1 MAAAEIPR
9 TRYARSGEV
18 SVAYQVLGTGDID
31 LVYVPGWISH
41 LDLQWGDPTFA
52 RFLRRL
58 ASFSRLMVFDKRGM
72 GLSDPVGSAPTFEE
86 RMDDV
91 RVVMDAAGSQRA
103 ALLGFSEGGPLASLF
118 AATYPDRTAALI
130 LYGTFAVGPAAD
142 LGVPGAPELA
152 RALELLRRTIDDWG
166 EGRALELLAPSIGG
180 NAAIRARYGAFER
193 AAASPAMARALLK
206 AITESD
212 VRDVLSAIR
221 VPTLVL
227 HRTGDVVPI
236 AHGRYLAGL
245 IPDSRF
251 VELPGVDHLPMG
263 GDVDTIADEIQEF
276 LTGARQA
283 GKADRVLASV
293 LVTDIVDSTR
303 RAAELGDRPW
313 RDLLARHDALVR
325 AQIEAF
331 GGREVKQ
338 TGDGFLATFDGPAR
352 AAGCARAAVDAARSL
367 GVEIRAGLHTGEVE
381 LIGGDIGGL
390 AVHIAARI
398 AALAGPA
405 EVLVSQTVK
414 DLVLGSGLH
423 LESRG
428 THTLKGV
435 PDRWRLYAVVPAPA
449 AAGVAS

>member
-1 MAAAEIPR
+1 MDAVEIPR
-9 TRYARSGEV
+9 TRYARSGAV
-18 SVAYQVLGTGDID
+18 SVAYQVLGAADVD

-58 ASFSRLMVFDKRGM
+58 ASFSRLMVFDKRGV
-72 GLSDPVGSAPTFEE
+72 GLSDPVGSAPTFED

-91 RVVMDAAGSQRA
+91 RVVMDAAGSRRA

-142 LGVPGAPELA
+142 MGVPGGPEFA
-152 RALELLRRTIDDWG
+152 RLLDRLRRTIDDWG
-166 EGRALELLAPSIGG
+166 EGRALELLAPSLAGTD
-180 NAAIRARYGAFER
+180 AIRVRYGAFER
-193 AAASPAMARALLK
+193 AAASPAMAAALLQ
-206 AITESD
+206 AIAESD
-212 VRDVLSAIR
+212 VREVLPAIR

-227 HRTGDVVPI
+227 HRADDTVPI

-245 IPDSRF
+245 IPDARF
-251 VELPGVDHLPMG
+251 VELPGSDHLPMA
-263 GDVDTIADEIQEF
+263 GDIETIADEIQEF
-276 LTGARQA
+276 LTGVRQA
-283 GKADRVLASV
+283 REPDRVLASV
-293 LVTDIVDSTR
+293 LLTDIVDSTR
-303 RAAELGDRPW
+303 RAAELGDRAW

-325 AQIEAF
+325 AQIQAF

-352 AAGCARAAVDAARSL
+352 AVGCARTAVDGARGL
-367 GVEIRAGLHTGEVE
+367 GIEVRAGLHTGEIE
-381 LIGGDIGGL
+381 LLGADVGGL

-398 AALAGPA
+398 AALAGPS
-405 EVLVSQTVK
+405 EVLVSQTVR

-435 PDRWRLYAVVPAPA
+435 PDGWRLYAVVPASA
-449 AAGVAS
+449 VAGALS